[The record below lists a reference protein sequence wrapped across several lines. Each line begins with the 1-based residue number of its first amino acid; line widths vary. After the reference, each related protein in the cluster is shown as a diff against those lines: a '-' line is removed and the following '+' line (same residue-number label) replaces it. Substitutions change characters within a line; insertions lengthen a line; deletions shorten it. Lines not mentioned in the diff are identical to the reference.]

1 MQRGAAADAYGD
13 ALLGKKWDTW
23 GPEVVRI
30 TWDGREKQLVV
41 ATSPTPPLSAPNQ
54 WQTVAEEAFDG
65 RVVAM
70 TFAEKFLAEWNSA
83 V

>member
-13 ALLGKKWDTW
+13 ALLGKKW
-23 GPEVVRI
+23 
-30 TWDGREKQLVV
+30 
-41 ATSPTPPLSAPNQ
+41 
-54 WQTVAEEAFDG
+54 EEAFDN

-70 TFAEKFLAEWNSA
+70 TFAEKFLAEWHSHA